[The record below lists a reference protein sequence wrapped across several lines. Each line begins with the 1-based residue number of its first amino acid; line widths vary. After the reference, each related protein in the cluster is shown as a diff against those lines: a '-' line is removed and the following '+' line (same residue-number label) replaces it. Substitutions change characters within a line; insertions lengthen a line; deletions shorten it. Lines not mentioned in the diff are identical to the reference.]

1 MRAVSVAGVGST
13 RSGRHDGTA
22 IDDSGDPSS
31 RPCPQGRVPRHVSR
45 DSRSG
50 NDPGPFPPDVVEAR
64 SRPEPCYAP
73 WVARPIC
80 PVRPVRPSSATCSGS
95 VIMGFGPDMAGESI
109 WNRRE

>member
-1 MRAVSVAGVGST
+1 MRAVSVAGAGST

-50 NDPGPFPPDVVEAR
+50 NDPGLFPPDVVEAR
-64 SRPEPCYAP
+64 SRPEPSYLPVEKAH
-73 WVARPIC
+73 ARVPL
-80 PVRPVRPSSATCSGS
+80 P
-95 VIMGFGPDMAGESI
+95 
-109 WNRRE
+109 NRHASPPELP